1 MDIQNKICVLTG
13 PTSGIG
19 KAAAEK
25 FAGAGCNLILVAR
38 NRHRAEKLAD
48 ELIRKTGNERI
59 TLFTSDFSSLR
70 EIKELSEMI
79 HSAYDRID
87 ILINNAGAYF
97 SKFHKTMDGIEA
109 SFQVNYLSRFLLT
122 NLLLDLILKSEGG
135 RIINVSGEHYRKGK
149 FDILVRENNNY
160 SGLKGAQ
167 RAKFADMVFVFEL
180 ARRLEGTNVKINA
193 VHPGSVSTCI
203 IENDPDATVNMK
215 LLYSLCRP
223 FFRGTHKAA
232 DDLYYIAFSEELDN
246 ITGKYF
252 YKNRFKEPL
261 VSVYDRET
269 ALKLWDLS
277 EELTNYRNTLFKNNK
292 LIME

>member
-1 MDIQNKICVLTG
+1 MDIQNKICLLTG

-38 NRHRAEKLAD
+38 NRHRVEKLAD
-48 ELIRKTGNERI
+48 ELIRKTGNEKI
-59 TLFTSDFSSLR
+59 KLFTADFSSIK
-70 EIKELSEMI
+70 EIKELSDLI
-79 HSAYDRID
+79 HSAYSRID
-87 ILINNAGAYF
+87 VLINNAGAYF
-97 SKFHKTMDGIEA
+97 SKFHKTVDGIEA
-109 SFQVNYLSRFLLT
+109 SFQVNYLSRFLVT
-122 NLLLDLILKSEGG
+122 NLFLDLLLKSVSG
-135 RIINVSGEHYRKGK
+135 RIINVSGQHYRKGK

-160 SGLKGAQ
+160 TGMMGAR

-180 ARRLEGTNVKINA
+180 ARRLEGTNVTINA

-203 IENDPDATVNMK
+203 VNNDPDATVNMK

-223 FFRGTHKAA
+223 FLRRAHKAA
-232 DDLYYIAFSEELDN
+232 EDLYYIAFSEKLDN

-252 YKNRFKEPL
+252 YKDRFKEPL
-261 VSVYDRET
+261 ASVYNRET

-277 EELTNYRNTLFKNNK
+277 EELTDYRNTLFKNNK